1 MFRDI
6 RTIKHSLKTSLNS
19 LVYYIELE
27 MEKSPESPNS
37 KILPAFATPANSRRE
52 SMDSPSR
59 RSVPEEQGGMSTHF
73 FLKWPAYLFIAASTF
88 LLLVGYFAVRGCIGL
103 FESFMEGHNVRKLRR
118 KMIRAGN
125 YREWQALARKLDS
138 QSGLDS
144 WKQTRRSRYYN
155 CDSIEKYTRELQA
168 ARSLNDPI
176 RMLACLQSC
185 INDPLTSGVLREEL
199 YSQCWDG
206 TKTVVEE
213 YVQSVVMGICY
224 LRNTINS
231 PPPDMSADT
240 LHSLSREIRS
250 FIDKSSSY
258 GRTGLC
264 LSGGAALGQQH
275 LGVIKSLRQEGVLPQ
290 IISGTSAGAVIGAF
304 VCTRTEEELERDFNS
319 VYLQSISTALNDSW
333 FTRVTRFF
341 RIGQMFDFNDWLEK
355 IPPWTCGDLTF
366 IEAYRKTGRILNIS
380 TTANNGSVNLNYIT
394 SPNVLVR
401 SAVLCS
407 SAMPFFVKPP
417 KLLEKDPQTGEII
430 FREAQSFSDGS
441 LAGDVPRGELGSL
454 FGVRFVLTSQVNPHI
469 SPFFFNRKG
478 EAGNPLLWR
487 WGKSGS
493 FRGGFILSALESF
506 FKEQMKTLLKVM
518 HDLEIDPAFR
528 GMALPQAFLQNF
540 EGDITVTS
548 NRHFLWKCMRCLES
562 PRDKTEMEWWI
573 KEGELMMWPK
583 MSVMISRMRI
593 ERALT
598 ELSQVSD
605 GGTHKSTSF

>member
-1 MFRDI
+1 
-6 RTIKHSLKTSLNS
+6 
-19 LVYYIELE
+19 
-27 MEKSPESPNS
+27 MEKSQDSPNN
-37 KILPAFATPANSRRE
+37 KIAPAFASLAGSRRE
-52 SMDSPSR
+52 SVDSPSR
-59 RSVPEEQGGMSTHF
+59 RSHSDEKSGMSTHF

-88 LLLVGYFAVRGCIGL
+88 LLLVGYFAVRGCIGV
-103 FESFMEGHNVRKLRR
+103 FERFMESRNVRRLRLQ
-118 KMIRAGN
+118 MVHAGN
-125 YREWQALARKLDS
+125 YREWRGLARKLDS
-138 QSGLDS
+138 HSGLDA

-155 CDSIEKYTRELQA
+155 SDGIEKYTRELQS
-168 ARSLNDPI
+168 ARASSDPS
-176 RMLACLQSC
+176 RMLSCLQSC

-224 LRNTINS
+224 LRNTLNS
-231 PPPDMSADT
+231 PPPDMPADT
-240 LHSLSREIRS
+240 LHALSREIRS
-250 FIDKSSSY
+250 FLDKSSSY

-275 LGVIKSLRQEGVLPQ
+275 LGVVKSLREEGVLPE

-304 VCTRTEEELERDFNS
+304 ICTRTDEELDQDFNPR
-319 VYLQSISTALNDSW
+319 YLQSISNALDDSW
-333 FTRVTRFF
+333 PTRVRRFI
-341 RIGQMFDFNDWLEK
+341 RTGQMFEFNDWIDK

-366 IEAYRKTGRILNIS
+366 VEAYRKTGRILNIS

-417 KLLEKDPQTGEII
+417 KLLEKDPQTGDIV

-548 NRHFLWKCMRCLES
+548 NRHFLWKCLHCLES
-562 PRDKTEMEWWI
+562 PKDDVEMEWWI

-593 ERALT
+593 ERALS
-598 ELSQVSD
+598 ELSAASENHS
-605 GGTHKSTSF
+605 HKSVSF

>member
-1 MFRDI
+1 
-6 RTIKHSLKTSLNS
+6 
-19 LVYYIELE
+19 
-27 MEKSPESPNS
+27 MEKSEDSPDRN
-37 KILPAFATPANSRRE
+37 KLPAFASVAPSRRE
-52 SMDSPSR
+52 SLDSPSR
-59 RSVPEEQGGMSTHF
+59 KSASDERTGINTHF

-88 LLLVGYFAVRGCIGL
+88 LLLVGYFAIRGCIGL
-103 FESFMEGHNVRKLRR
+103 FERFMEGKNVRQLRR
-118 KMIRAGN
+118 KMIQARH
-125 YREWQALARKLDS
+125 YRDWQAQARKLDS
-138 QSGLDS
+138 QSGLDA

-155 CDSIEKYTRELQA
+155 SDSIEKYTRELQA
-168 ARSLNDPI
+168 ARSSNQPN
-176 RMLACLQSC
+176 RMLTCLQSC

-224 LRNTINS
+224 LRNIINS
-231 PPPDMSADT
+231 PPPDMSADSAHA
-240 LHSLSREIRS
+240 LGREIRC
-250 FIDKSSSY
+250 FLDKSSSY
-258 GRTGLC
+258 GRSGLC

-275 LGVIKSLRQEGVLPQ
+275 LGVIKALREEGILPE

-304 VCTRTEEELERDFNS
+304 VCTRTDEELDRDFNPQ
-319 VYLQSISTALNDSW
+319 YLQSISTALNDSW
-333 FTRVTRFF
+333 PTRLGRFL
-341 RIGQMFDFNDWLEK
+341 RIGQMFDFNDWLKK
-355 IPPWTCGDLTF
+355 IPPWTCNDLTF
-366 IEAYRKTGRILNIS
+366 LEAYKKTGRILNIS

-394 SPNVLVR
+394 SPNVLIR

-417 KLLEKDPQTGEII
+417 KLMEKDSQTDEIH

-487 WGKSGS
+487 WGRAGS

-548 NRHFLWKCMRCLES
+548 NRHFLWKCMHCLES
-562 PRDKTEMEWWI
+562 PRDPAEMEWWI

-593 ERALT
+593 ERALS
-598 ELSQVSD
+598 ELSHASEI
-605 GGTHKSTSF
+605 HSSKPMSF